1 MRIAATYED
10 GKIFQH
16 FGHAERFKIYDVED
30 GKVTVATVVNT
41 NGSGHGALAGLLKN
55 LQVETLV
62 CGGIGGGAIEALST
76 AGIKVHAG
84 VCGDADAVVA
94 QLLAGT
100 LVASAQANCDHH
112 GQEHHGGSCGEHGCG
127 GHEHGHHG
135 N

>member
-16 FGHAERFKIYDVED
+16 FGHAECFKIYDVED
-30 GKVTVATVVNT
+30 GKVSVATVVNT

-84 VCGDADAVVA
+84 VCGDADAAVT

-127 GHEHGHHG
+127 GHEHRHHG